1 MRRWELSSSWPAPSC
16 RVHLAIRPDTK
27 QKHQA
32 GRAQPATTDKRA
44 PLEGAHRFGGK
55 WVSLKLCQSSFLQ
68 MPVMC
73 AVGTRDISIQHATGG
88 PAAYVYNSPANI
100 GR

>member
-1 MRRWELSSSWPAPSC
+1 MRGASFCFFLFDPRRDTAEADMIVYNTMRRWELSSSWPAPSC

-32 GRAQPATTDKRA
+32 GRAEPATTDKRA

-55 WVSLKLCQSSFLQ
+55 WV
-68 MPVMC
+68 
-73 AVGTRDISIQHATGG
+73 I
-88 PAAYVYNSPANI
+88 
-100 GR
+100 